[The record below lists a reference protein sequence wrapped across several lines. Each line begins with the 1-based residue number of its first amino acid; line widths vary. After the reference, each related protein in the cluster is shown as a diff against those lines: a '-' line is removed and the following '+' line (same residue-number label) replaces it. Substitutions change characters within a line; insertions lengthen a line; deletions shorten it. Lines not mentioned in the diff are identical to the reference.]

1 MKKFVFVSVL
11 SVSLCACASD
21 PQIVVDPQ
29 SITDQA
35 KYQKDLQECKSLSLS
50 YTQDNEK
57 TTGAGIG
64 AVAALGTAAAV
75 LATGGMY
82 LLPGGALVV
91 AGGGAA
97 LGSRR
102 ATGKEISVQEQI
114 WAQCMEKRGY
124 SAFTSK

>member
-1 MKKFVFVSVL
+1 MKKFVFVSVI
-11 SVSLCACASD
+11 SSFLCACASD

-35 KYQKDLQECKSLSLS
+35 KYQKDLQECKTLSLT

-57 TTGAGIG
+57 TTGASIG
-64 AVAALGTAAAV
+64 AVAALGTATAV

-97 LGSRR
+97 LGSRS
-102 ATGKEISVQEQI
+102 ATGKEISTQEQI
-114 WAQCMEKRGY
+114 WAQCMGKRGY
-124 SAFTSK
+124 SAYTSN